1 MTIHRWVY
9 NRQHAGVCTHLVN
22 LQVRGYAQG
31 DKTSSC
37 PSIAGPELC
46 GETHVKSKNSL
57 INLQESWAV
66 PSAIVQKQSTQFRTH
81 SGYCLRKRR
90 RRARSSRSILMQ
102 VECSDYEPRHSDC
115 NIILLLL
122 KASLIITGAVTQIA
136 PFRGEKT
143 LQRTSEAV
151 EFTKIIAL
159 DTIILPTYFTCLF
172 N

>member
-1 MTIHRWVY
+1 
-9 NRQHAGVCTHLVN
+9 
-22 LQVRGYAQG
+22 
-31 DKTSSC
+31 
-37 PSIAGPELC
+37 
-46 GETHVKSKNSL
+46 
-57 INLQESWAV
+57 
-66 PSAIVQKQSTQFRTH
+66 
-81 SGYCLRKRR
+81 
-90 RRARSSRSILMQ
+90 MQ